1 MANGE
6 EEEQVEEKDRGQM
19 AMGRDDVKDGWRDG
33 GSGGEG
39 GCWLSCPAGC
49 CWCSWQQDGN
59 RCRIQSKEQISY
71 LLSTFFLSQKL
82 EEPGFYFLISLFPD

>member
-33 GSGGEG
+33 GSGGREAV
-39 GCWLSCPAGC
+39 GCHVQPAAAGAH
-49 CWCSWQQDGN
+49 GN
-59 RCRIQSKEQISY
+59 KMEIAAG
-71 LLSTFFLSQKL
+71 FSQKNRYL
-82 EEPGFYFLISLFPD
+82 IFYLHFFYLKNSKNQAFIF